1 MKTMPA
7 ILRSP
12 MTWLLAIVAIA
23 AVVVFTGSGDDGDGD
38 APDIAVDSETG
49 PVDVYGDALPP
60 YAESD
65 AAAGLEIP
73 RVRATLLDGRSIE
86 LGVDGTARLIGF
98 FAHWCPHC
106 QAEVPVAREW
116 LQSTTLPDDVE
127 VIAVS
132 TGVEPTAGNYPPS
145 EWFAREDW
153 PTDVVLDDAAGSI
166 AAAYGLTRFPYWVVV
181 DEAGTVVTRT
191 TGELSPAQLDE
202 LVALAAAG
210 AADTD
215 VAP

>member
-1 MKTMPA
+1 MKSMPA

-12 MTWLLAIVAIA
+12 MTWLLVIVAIA
-23 AVVVFTGSGDDGDGD
+23 AVVVFAGSGDDADE
-38 APDIAVDSETG
+38 PDVAIDRETG
-49 PVDVYGDALPP
+49 PVDVYGDALPL

-65 AAAGLEIP
+65 AAAGLEVP
-73 RVRATLLDGRSIE
+73 RIRATLLGGNSIE

-116 LQSTTLPDDVE
+116 FESTTLPDGVE

-132 TGVEPTAGNYPPS
+132 TGVEPTADNYPPS

-153 PTDVVLDDAAGSI
+153 PTRVVLDDAAGSI

-202 LVALAAAG
+202 LVALAAG
-210 AADTD
+210 AADAD